1 MTKGPTLLPSLK
13 SFLGMLYPVS
23 PSGIGLQLTTLLN
36 WSIFGPVF
44 AFRFHIP
51 SLLSVL
57 CWDIPKEPH
66 TQAFI
71 PVSVSL
77 GTQPKTNVSNA
88 HEFLISIRTPMSTF
102 SLVEG
107 D

>member
-1 MTKGPTLLPSLK
+1 MKRSICDKRTDSAPISEELSGDALHN
-13 SFLGMLYPVS
+13 VS
-23 PSGIGLQLTTLLN
+23 QLTTLLN

-44 AFRFHIP
+44 AFIFHIP
-51 SLLSVL
+51 SLLSVF
-57 CWDIPKEPH
+57 CWDIPKERH

-71 PVSVSL
+71 TVSVSL

-88 HEFLISIRTPMSTF
+88 HEFLISIRTPMFTF